1 MMGSFRSKAI
11 MNAPRRAFTLIEL
24 LVVIAIIAIL
34 AAILFPVFAQAKAAA
49 KKTVCVSNV
58 KQVSLANMM
67 YAGDYD
73 DTLCIFTGYSTDL
86 PDGTHAFVD
95 WAQHS
100 LYDSGYTLVKEDP
113 GQGLLQPYMKNVAII
128 DCPEAAGLPKTV
140 QSYGTTYSRPYAYGI
155 NANMYFEA
163 INNSSVQVPSET
175 MLMAD
180 AAFYD
185 DGGSL
190 ARTSFIAT
198 DIWKCDA
205 YTAYVQGRHAGKTS
219 VAWLDGH
226 AKATDLYLPKGT
238 QCNTDSTAFHKNNR
252 FGWITK
258 YGKEDPSTSD
268 STARDNYY
276 YNIDKMGVN

>member
-1 MMGSFRSKAI
+1 MDPLLSLK
-11 MNAPRRAFTLIEL
+11 RAFTLIEL

-58 KQVSLANMM
+58 KQVSLASIM

-73 DTLCIFTGYSTDL
+73 DTLCTFGGYFDDL
-86 PDGTHAFVD
+86 PDGTHALVD

-100 LYDSGYTLVKEDP
+100 LYDSEYTLVKEDP
-113 GQGLLQPYMKNVAII
+113 GQGLLQPYMKSVAII
-128 DCPEAAGLPKTV
+128 DCPEASNLPKTV
-140 QSYGTTYSRPYAYGI
+140 LSYGTTYSLPYAYGV
-155 NANMYFEA
+155 NANMYLDA
-163 INNSSVQVPSET
+163 INNSSIQVPSET

-180 AAFYD
+180 AANYND
-185 DGGSL
+185 SGTLS
-190 ARTSFIAT
+190 RTNYITTNAWS
-198 DIWKCDA
+198 CES
-205 YTAYVQGRHAGKTS
+205 YTSYVHGRHGGKTS
-219 VAWLDGH
+219 VAWIDGH
-226 AKATDLYLPKGT
+226 AKAQDLYLPTGT
-238 QCNTDSTAFHKNNR
+238 QCDAESTAFQKGNH

-258 YGKEDPSTSD
+258 YGKEDPSTSA

>member
-1 MMGSFRSKAI
+1 MDPLLSLK
-11 MNAPRRAFTLIEL
+11 RAFTLIEL

-58 KQVSLANMM
+58 KQVSLANIM
-67 YAGDYD
+67 YSGDYD
-73 DTLCIFTGYSTDL
+73 DALCIFGGYGTDL
-86 PDGTHAFVD
+86 PDGTRETVD

-100 LYDSGYTLVKEDP
+100 LYAGNTLVKQDP
-113 GQGLLQPYMKNVAII
+113 GQGLLQPYMKNTAII

-140 QSYGTTYSRPYAYGI
+140 LSYGTTYGLPFAYGI
-155 NANMYFEA
+155 NANMYFDT

-180 AAFYD
+180 GAYYD
-185 DGGSL
+185 DSRSP
-190 ARTSFIAT
+190 ARTSLITT
-198 DIWKCDA
+198 DLWECSPYA
-205 YTAYVQGRHAGKTS
+205 GYLHGRHAGKAS
-219 VAWLDGH
+219 VGWVDGH
-226 AKATDLYLPKGT
+226 AKATDLYLPTGA
-238 QCNTDSTAFHKNNR
+238 QCDAESTAFHKNNH

-258 YGKEDPSTSD
+258 YGKENPSTSA

-276 YNIDKMGVN
+276 YNIDKKGVN